1 MKRFMQ
7 IVDLLDERRALML
20 DEVRPEYVFENK
32 DFELEV
38 LQHMMVDDKVFSIGE
53 LRELRQH
60 TKELGEW
67 MRRV

>member
-1 MKRFMQ
+1 MQ

-20 DEVRPEYVFENK
+20 DEVRPEHVFENK

-38 LQHMMVDDKVFSIGE
+38 LQHMMVDDKTFSIEE
-53 LRELRQH
+53 LRELKCH